1 MSPDSA
7 SVVDERSFR
16 TEGEDTDRLLE
27 IPHSPAG
34 REGKLLQ
41 GE

>member
-1 MSPDSA
+1 MSSDLA
-7 SVVDERSFR
+7 SVVDERNFR
-16 TEGEDTDRLLE
+16 MEGEDTDRLLE

-34 REGKLLQ
+34 REGKPLQ